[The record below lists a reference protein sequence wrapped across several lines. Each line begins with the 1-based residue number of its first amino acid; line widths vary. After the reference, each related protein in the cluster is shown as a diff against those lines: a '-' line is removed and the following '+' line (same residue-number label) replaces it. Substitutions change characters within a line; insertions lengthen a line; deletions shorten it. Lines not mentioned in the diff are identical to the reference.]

1 MENIMK
7 NLLWG
12 LFFGLFAV
20 TSVQAKD
27 MKFGVVSVDAIL
39 KNAPQVQV
47 INKRMMERFKA
58 PQEEL
63 KDLADTIK
71 TSQEKFKKD
80 ELILSKQQKAD
91 AQKKILT
98 DIKQYREKEMKLK
111 NEVDSVRNQE
121 LAEFRFTVQKVL
133 NKIAEEKNYDFIFS
147 EGVAYAKKSYDLT
160 EEVLKQLKEVKDTK
174 K

>member
-1 MENIMK
+1 MENKMK
-7 NLLWG
+7 KILWG
-12 LFFGLFAV
+12 MIFSLFAL

-27 MKFGVVSVDAIL
+27 MKFGVVSVEAIL
-39 KNAPQVQV
+39 KNAPQVKV
-47 INKRMMERFKA
+47 INQRMMDRFKA
-58 PQEEL
+58 PQEDL
-63 KDLADTIK
+63 KTLGESIK

-91 AQKKILT
+91 AQKKILSS
-98 DIKQYREKEMKLK
+98 IKEYREKEMKLK

-121 LAEFRFTVQKVL
+121 LAEFRYTVQKVL
-133 NKIAEEKNYDFIFS
+133 NKIAEEKDYDFIFS

-160 EEVLKQLKEVKDTK
+160 EEVLKRLKDVKETK